1 MPKQHKKTV
10 LIVDDEQSIRN
21 MLRYALQI
29 AGFEVIEAEESS
41 AAKKQIQMS
50 IPDIILL
57 DWMLPGTSGIEFA
70 KQLKSS
76 KSTSDIPIILL
87 TAKAEEDSKVE
98 GLNTGADDY
107 VIKPFSPRELI
118 ARIHAVLRRGPLEHP
133 DGTVRIRDLTIHMD
147 QHKVEY
153 RGEAMKFGPLEYRL
167 LCFFIT
173 HQDRVYSRDQL
184 LSHVWGNDAYLDE
197 RTVDV
202 HIRRLRKRLSTCGYD
217 DLIETVHGI
226 GYRFTDKKK
235 AHD

>member
-29 AGFEVIEAEESS
+29 AGFEVIEAEDTN
-41 AAKKQIQMS
+41 AAKKQLQLAA
-50 IPDIILL
+50 PNIILL

-70 KQLKSS
+70 KQLKASN
-76 KSTSDIPIILL
+76 STNDIPIILL

-133 DGTVRIRDLTIHMD
+133 DGTVRIRDLSIHMD

-153 RGEAMKFGPLEYRL
+153 RGEVMKFGPLEYRL

-226 GYRFTDKKK
+226 GYRFSDKKK
-235 AHD
+235 VHD

>member
-29 AGFEVIEAEESS
+29 AGFDVVEAEEASD
-41 AAKKQIQMS
+41 AKKQIQVAT
-50 IPDIILL
+50 PNIILL

-70 KQLKSS
+70 KQLKAS
-76 KSTSDIPIILL
+76 KNTSDIPIILL

-153 RGEAMKFGPLEYRL
+153 RGETMKFGPLEYRL

-226 GYRFTDKKK
+226 GYRFSDKKK

>member
-1 MPKQHKKTV
+1 MPEMPKKSV

-29 AGFEVIEAEESS
+29 AGFEVVEAEDTSS
-41 AAKKQIQMS
+41 AKKQIHLS
-50 IPDIILL
+50 TPNIILL
-57 DWMLPGTSGIEFA
+57 DWMLPGMSGIDFA
-70 KQLKSS
+70 KALKSD
-76 KSTSDIPIILL
+76 KATSDIPIILL

-133 DGTVRIRDLTIHMD
+133 DGTVKVRDLTVHMD
-147 QHKVEY
+147 QHRIEY
-153 RGEAMKFGPLEYRL
+153 RGDVIKFGPLEYRL

-173 HQDRVYSRDQL
+173 HQNRVYSRDQL

-217 DLIETVHGI
+217 DLVETVHGI

-235 AHD
+235 IV

>member
-29 AGFEVIEAEESS
+29 AGFEVIEAEECS

-50 IPDIILL
+50 SPDIILL

-70 KQLKSS
+70 KQLKAS
-76 KSTSDIPIILL
+76 KNTSDIPIILL

-147 QHKVEY
+147 EHKVEY

-235 AHD
+235 VHD